1 MAVQRQKI
9 TRVYKDFDLAFG
21 KNEITGD
28 VNKKLDV
35 NAVKQSM
42 KNLILTDLMERP
54 FQPDLGSALAGLL
67 FENANMFTTDRI
79 KVTLETLLKNFER
92 RAKIN
97 SIDVEPNIDKNSY
110 GVTINFHVIGINE
123 PQELEVKLERIR

>member
-9 TRVYKDFDLAFG
+9 TRLYKDFDLAFG
-21 KNEITGD
+21 KNAITGD
-28 VNKKLDV
+28 INKKLDV

-42 KNLILTDLMERP
+42 KNLILTELMERP

-67 FENANMFTTDRI
+67 FENASMFTTDRI
-79 KVTLETLLKNFER
+79 KITLETLLKNFER

-97 SIDVEPNIDKNSY
+97 SIDVESEIDNNRY
-110 GVTINFHVIGINE
+110 GVTINFYVIGINE